1 MAVNVYQKK
10 PDKLILTYINV
21 SVLKLHFPSYVCNGD
36 RREGIDLINSREN
49 CILVIKTQCK
59 NVGQ

>member
-21 SVLKLHFPSYVCNGD
+21 SVLKLRFPSYVCNDD
-36 RREGIDLINSREN
+36 RREGIDLNNSREN
-49 CILVIKTQCK
+49 CILVNKTQYK
-59 NVGQ
+59 TVGQ

>member
-21 SVLKLHFPSYVCNGD
+21 SVLKLRFPSYVCNDD
-36 RREGIDLINSREN
+36 RGEGINIK
-49 CILVIKTQCK
+49 KTQTS
-59 NVGQ
+59 Q